1 MAYLALYFQRAYLG
15 QYKSVEKIVKLC
27 INIFLNNWNRN
38 LWCGKGLEDIT
49 GGNPIKELIRL
60 NVKQYSAKFNIH
72 LF

>member
-1 MAYLALYFQRAYLG
+1 
-15 QYKSVEKIVKLC
+15 VEKIVKLC

-49 GGNPIKELIRL
+49 GGNPIEELIRL
-60 NVKQYSAKFNIH
+60 NVKQFSAEFNIH